1 MKKYRVQ
8 LVILNNLG
16 IIKETHLSKIMKIFI
31 KAQNTGKFEWKKH
44 QGGWLEGY
52 TDTNISL

>member
-1 MKKYRVQ
+1 
-8 LVILNNLG
+8 
-16 IIKETHLSKIMKIFI
+16 MKIFI